1 MELRHLRTFLAVAE
15 ELRFGAAAD
24 RLFLSPSA
32 VTEHIQALE
41 RESGVTLFH
50 RGRSVELT
58 AAGAALVEHARKTI
72 AHADAA
78 AAVLSEYAA
87 GRSGRLKVGVLSNGA
102 GALTPQIISTFMN
115 ANPQVRVGV
124 HRLNFRDHLDAVVD
138 HLVDV
143 AFVRPA
149 PQDPRVEVVALSEEQ
164 RVAVVPARHA
174 LADAPELPVEEVL
187 EQPFVG
193 LEERV
198 SGTFS
203 DYLYLSAS
211 RGGTAPRTTDVGC
224 EDVTDVL
231 AAVAAGRGVA
241 SAVESFRGYENW
253 PGVSYVSL
261 LGADP
266 SVNVLIYRRDDP
278 SPLVATFVA
287 AAVSLA
293 RRQVGCRGERGGRAL
308 VNCGRGVSSET
319 SR

>member
-15 ELRFGAAAD
+15 ELRFGAAAE

-32 VTEHIQALE
+32 VTEHIQAIE
-41 RESGVTLFH
+41 RESGVVLFR
-50 RGRSVELT
+50 RGRSVQLT
-58 AAGAALVEHARKTI
+58 AAGAALVEPARKVV

-78 AAVLSEYAA
+78 AAVLSEYAT
-87 GRSGRLKVGVLSNGA
+87 GRSGHLRVGVLSNGA
-102 GALTPQIISTFMN
+102 GALTPQIISAFMD

-149 PQDPRVEVVALSEEQ
+149 PHDPRVEAIALSQES
-164 RVAVVPARHA
+164 RVAVLPMRHA
-174 LADAPELPVEEVL
+174 LAEAQELPVDEILDE
-187 EQPFVG
+187 PFVG
-193 LEERV
+193 LEEDV
-198 SGTFS
+198 PGTFS
-203 DYLYLSAS
+203 DYLYLRAS
-211 RGGTAPRTTDVGC
+211 RDGTTPHTTDVGC
-224 EDVTDVL
+224 GDVTDVL

-253 PGVSYVSL
+253 PGVSYVSI

-266 SVNVLIYRRDDP
+266 STNALIYRRDDP

-287 AAVSLA
+287 TATNLTQ
-293 RRQVGCRGERGGRAL
+293 RQAGR
-308 VNCGRGVSSET
+308 E
-319 SR
+319 